1 MLAHLVCSETSGR
14 GWVFPIY
21 LPRRLC
27 TYPRVRIL
35 LNGDCMAF
43 EEYDKYE
50 QSELVQKWL
59 RDNGVS
65 IVAGIVIGLVG
76 IFGWQQWRNHQAQNE
91 SNAAQLY
98 QQVQIAQASDKADT
112 AAQLTDQ
119 LMKEYP
125 KSAFAVFAVSD
136 RARQQVQAKQLDKAE
151 LSLEWAESHATAPAL
166 KSLTLLRIAQVE
178 LARDNGKNALAT
190 LDRIPAGSYQG
201 LAQELRGDVLVKLGR
216 SDEARKAY
224 QTALTAL
231 GQDAPQR
238 GALQM
243 KLDDLAVAG
252 KQGA

>member
-1 MLAHLVCSETSGR
+1 
-14 GWVFPIY
+14 
-21 LPRRLC
+21 
-27 TYPRVRIL
+27 
-35 LNGDCMAF
+35 MAF

-65 IVAGIVIGLVG
+65 IIAGIVIGLVG
-76 IFGWQQWRNHQAQNE
+76 IFGWQQWRNHQARNE
-91 SNAAQLY
+91 GQASQLY
-98 QQVQIAQASDKADT
+98 QQVQIAQASGKPDT
-112 AAQLTDQ
+112 ASQLTDQ
-119 LMKEYP
+119 LMKDYA
-125 KSAFAVFAVSD
+125 KSPFTVFAVSE
-136 RARQQVQAKQLDKAE
+136 RAKQQLQAKQLDKAE
-151 LSLEWAESHATAPAL
+151 ASLKWAESHATAPAL

-178 LARDNGKNALAT
+178 LARDNGKEALST
-190 LDRIPAGSYQG
+190 LDRVPADSYQG

-224 QTALTAL
+224 QAALSAL
-231 GQDAPQR
+231 GEEAPQR

>member
-1 MLAHLVCSETSGR
+1 
-14 GWVFPIY
+14 
-21 LPRRLC
+21 
-27 TYPRVRIL
+27 
-35 LNGDCMAF
+35 MAF

-65 IVAGIVIGLVG
+65 IIVGIAIGLVG
-76 IFGWQQWRNHQAQNE
+76 IFGWQQWRNHQARNE
-91 SNAAQLY
+91 SAASQLY
-98 QQVQIAQASDKADT
+98 QQVQIAQASGKPD
-112 AAQLTDQ
+112 AASQLTDQ
-119 LMKEYP
+119 LMKDYA
-125 KSAFAVFAVSD
+125 KSPYAVFAVSD

-151 LSLEWAESHATAPAL
+151 ASLEWAESHAADPAL

-178 LARDNGKNALAT
+178 LARDNGKAALST
-190 LDRIPAGSYQG
+190 LDRVPADSYKG

-216 SDEARKAY
+216 SDDARKAY
-224 QTALTAL
+224 QTALSAL
-231 GQDAPQR
+231 SEEAPQR